1 MYFWLPL
8 VKPSVVFTFYH
19 YFSVLRRR
27 PLPPTQFVRGKTVNR
42 GSNPKP
48 KKAKTKVSFERDI
61 VCLPLN
67 YPEEPG
73 VFPFPRGKVR
83 SSLGRQGLIG
93 KIHLDSEMSER
104 EIFQEIR
111 SVFKV
116 PFREDEQFPFKI
128 LQSAGMGAKSLVIP
142 ALSTTYE
149 WKAKE
154 VANSGGRVVYIWAQ
168 RELYTTEPEQ
178 VRLL

>member
-1 MYFWLPL
+1 M
-8 VKPSVVFTFYH
+8 
-19 YFSVLRRR
+19 
-27 PLPPTQFVRGKTVNR
+27 
-42 GSNPKP
+42 P

-61 VCLPLN
+61 VCLPFN
-67 YPEEPG
+67 YPAEPG

-93 KIHLDSEMSER
+93 KIHFDSDMSER

-116 PFREDEQFPFKI
+116 PFGEDDHFPFKI
-128 LQSAGMGAKSLVIP
+128 LQSAGMGAKSLVVP
-142 ALSTTYE
+142 ALSPTYE

-168 RELYTTEPEQ
+168 RELHTTDPEAEE
-178 VRLL
+178 VRFVNTTAVYNVRGKTSWTILSSISK